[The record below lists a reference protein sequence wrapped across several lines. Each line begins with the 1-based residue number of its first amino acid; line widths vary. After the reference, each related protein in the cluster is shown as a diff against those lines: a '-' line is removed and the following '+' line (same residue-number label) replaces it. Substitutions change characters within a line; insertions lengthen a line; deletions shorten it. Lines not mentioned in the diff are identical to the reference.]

1 MKDVTIHDL
10 RRTCASHLAIEGE
23 NLPIIQHVLNHSGL
37 AHTAR
42 YARLNTK
49 AVDRALQA
57 QADRFCSVTP
67 HAGLIEQPIQPGIE
81 RALEGV

>member
-1 MKDVTIHDL
+1 MLFRSL

-23 NLPIIQHVLNHSGL
+23 NLPIIQNVLNHTSF
-37 AHTAR
+37 AHTAI

-57 QADRFCSVTP
+57 QADRFFRTVPAPVVLPALTQNPAVIAHS
-67 HAGLIEQPIQPGIE
+67 HEQE
-81 RALEGV
+81 